1 MLSLQICVHTCAHI
15 FTGIISD
22 TITNRVTYTHRE
34 QVSHHRP
41 PRGKVTSFFQYLW
54 ERLAEI
60 NLNNSFDQ
68 LPGGNNF

>member
-1 MLSLQICVHTCAHI
+1 MLSLQIRVHTYAHI
-15 FTGIISD
+15 FAGIISD
-22 TITNRVTYTHRE
+22 TITSRVMYAHRE

-41 PRGKVTSFFQYLW
+41 PRGKVTSLFQYLW
-54 ERLAEI
+54 ERLAEV